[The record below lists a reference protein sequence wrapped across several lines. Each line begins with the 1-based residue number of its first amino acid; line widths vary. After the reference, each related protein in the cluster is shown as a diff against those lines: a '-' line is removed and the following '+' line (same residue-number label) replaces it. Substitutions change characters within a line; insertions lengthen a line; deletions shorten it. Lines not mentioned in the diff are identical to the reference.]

1 MSLSQTSDYL
11 DLVLLE
17 HYLNS
22 LGRAVVEQMFDL
34 YCKQVTSYIAD
45 IENASAGKCIIEWRQ
60 HCHKMKG
67 AAGSVGMTILSE
79 RLKNLETIDVI
90 QLDDATLAIDLN
102 RLNDQSIAVF
112 ESWLQELTQ

>member
-1 MSLSQTSDYL
+1 MSLRSTSDYL

-34 YCKQVTSYIAD
+34 YCQQVTLYMAD
-45 IENASAGKCIIEWRQ
+45 IEKASADKCITEWRH

-67 AAGSVGMTILSE
+67 AAGSVGLTVLSE
-79 RLKNLETIDVI
+79 TLKKLETID
-90 QLDDATLAIDLN
+90 LSELNGARLTIDLK
-102 RLNDQSIAVF
+102 RQNDQSIAAF
-112 ESWLQELTQ
+112 RSWLQLAQ